1 MSRFA
6 LSLVVILSSIGL
18 QAQANDFSNVK
29 SGLLLGIYA
38 SPGYGGMR
46 VTSTIPGYSAEGR
59 LQHGDVLLR
68 ATVDGL
74 TMYRLR
80 TTYEMENTKM
90 AIGPNREAALEIWR
104 PGIGMIYAWVEFTP
118 INGPAMMSPF
128 GGVAADVAP
137 GPAKAQFRM
146 ESEKGG
152 ARQMF
157 QKQSGTVQPFGSTQI
172 VPQQSRP
179 LRDAANLFN

>member
-6 LSLVVILSSIGL
+6 LSLIAIVSSIGV

-46 VTSTIPGYSAEGR
+46 VNSTIPGYSAEGR

-68 ATVDGL
+68 ATIDGV

-80 TTYEMENTKM
+80 STYEMENTKM

-118 INGPAMMSPF
+118 INGPAMMTPY
-128 GGVAADVAP
+128 GAPAASA
-137 GPAKAQFRM
+137 PAKAQFRM

-157 QKQSGTVQPFGSTQI
+157 QKQGGSAGPFDSTQV
-172 VPQQSRP
+172 VPQPNRSQ
-179 LRDAANLFN
+179 RDAANLFN